1 MFYIPKWFIIKLTY
15 NKEVVFM
22 PIKCENE
29 LCIYCKNNKCILDAI
44 QLNSMGICNE
54 CVQISIEK
62 NQLNYLKRKLFEN
75 IEKQS

>member
-1 MFYIPKWFIIKLTY
+1 
-15 NKEVVFM
+15 M

-29 LCIYCKNNKCILDAI
+29 LCIYCKNNKCILVAI